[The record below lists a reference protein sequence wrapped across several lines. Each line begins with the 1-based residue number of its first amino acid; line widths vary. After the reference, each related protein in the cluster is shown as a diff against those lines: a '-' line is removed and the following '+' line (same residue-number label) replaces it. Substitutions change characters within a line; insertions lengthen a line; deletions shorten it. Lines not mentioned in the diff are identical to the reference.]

1 MSISS
6 APFQLL
12 HVPVQPGRGCWAPGF
27 VLPVILMKFQTDS
40 TDLIWTQ
47 HSKPLER
54 KNTFSGGFHFHS
66 KVFGFVSPPPSS
78 PASPQWVCWLLVI
91 NVKKK
96 SGVYFLHRRQE
107 FKVFRATVKHRS
119 YWVELHSSFLPKAR
133 PDIVFVSC
141 ALQVISLVPVFQWV
155 RPMREDKNK
164 FWVFWGLLSLS
175 FMILRFNFLVWN
187 LEARNLIN
195 KAKLKFWYGKEALW
209 ALSVAQWKKIHH
221 FAHMNLWQQCI

>member
-27 VLPVILMKFQTDS
+27 CFASHPHEIPNWQHRPDLNSAFQTPEKKNH
-40 TDLIWTQ
+40 IFWW
-47 HSKPLER
+47 HSLP
-54 KNTFSGGFHFHS
+54 FQSVS
-66 KVFGFVSPPPSS
+66 IADGFVSPPPSS

-119 YWVELHSSFLPKAR
+119 YWVELHSSFLAKAR

-164 FWVFWGLLSLS
+164 FWVFWGSLSLS
-175 FMILRFNFLVWN
+175 FMILRFKFLVWN
-187 LEARNLIN
+187 LEARNLIY

-209 ALSVAQWKKIHH
+209 ALSVAQ
-221 FAHMNLWQQCI
+221 